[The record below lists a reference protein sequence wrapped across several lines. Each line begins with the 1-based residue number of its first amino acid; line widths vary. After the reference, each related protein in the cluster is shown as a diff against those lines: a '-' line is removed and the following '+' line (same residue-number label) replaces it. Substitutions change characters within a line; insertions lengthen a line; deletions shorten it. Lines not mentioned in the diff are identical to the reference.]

1 MIIIMFGIM
10 LLIGI
15 IGIVNYIIENIQEKR
30 NKVNE

>member
-1 MIIIMFGIM
+1 MFGII

-15 IGIVNYIIENIQEKR
+15 IGIANYIIENIQEKR